1 VHSSARKANGEPSAR
16 DEVIRISDEP
26 DHDELCRR
34 EQEYLLRAITSGLD
48 LSDHIRDAVNSLKI
62 CFAAVE
68 SYSTGQAIHLD

>member
-1 VHSSARKANGEPSAR
+1 MKSTF
-16 DEVIRISDEP
+16 RISDEP

-34 EQEYLLRAITSGLD
+34 EQEYLFRAITSDLD

-62 CFAAVE
+62 CFAAVN